1 MSIRHAIGVIFAIVI
16 GIQLPAEGST
26 SFLKISYQKKETIML
41 KNYFIIAFRNFWRN
55 KVFSTINVLGLSIGI
70 SAALVIFL
78 IVYYEFSFDKF
89 EQDAD
94 RIYRVVLDAKFNGT
108 EGHSA
113 AVPAPLSSA
122 IQNEV
127 TGIDKTV
134 PVMQFQGD
142 ATAKVSIA
150 GNSGKPV
157 VYKKEPNIVFTNQQ
171 YFQLLP
177 YQWLA
182 GPQQTSLKDPFTVV
196 LTESRAQ
203 LYFPGITTSDIIGK
217 QVTYNDITVTVSGI
231 VKDLNEHTA
240 FAAGEFISFPTISK
254 TNLQDQFMM
263 NVWND
268 WMAYSQ
274 LYIKISKGN
283 TPEKTEAQL
292 KDLFKKYNKDANKD
306 VNNTIAFH
314 LQPLNDI
321 HFNMDYQGVGYRIAH
336 KPTLYG
342 LLGIAGFLL
351 LLGCINFINLTTAQS
366 SHRAKEI
373 GVRKTMGGSKKN
385 LIFQFLSE
393 TFFLTIIATI
403 LSVILT
409 PVLLKVFEDF
419 IPEGLHF
426 DLLHQP
432 YLIWFLVLLTITV
445 CFLSGLYP
453 ALILSGYKP
462 VLVLRNQAFTGSN
475 QTRNARVR
483 KTLTVSQ
490 FVIAQFFVIATV
502 MVSKQI
508 NYSLNADMGFKKDA
522 ILSFDVPRS
531 DTIPNHRAQ
540 LLNEIKAIPGVQ
552 MASRGFL
559 TPADEGEAFSDIK
572 YTDGKK
578 EVVANVQIR
587 WGDTNY
593 LKLFQI
599 KLLAGRNIEQSD
611 TIKEFLINETYA
623 RMMGFQH
630 PEAALN
636 KQLDFNGKKILVV
649 GVMHDFH
656 EQSLHSVLGP
666 VVFASFNDRSYF
678 FHIAL
683 KPQNAAATLWQSTI
697 GKIQKEYKQIY
708 PDEDFNYKIFDDT
721 IAKFYE
727 REQNTSSL
735 LKWATG
741 LAIFISCLGL
751 LGLVIYTTNTR
762 TKEIGIRKVLGASV
776 ANIVSILSK
785 DFIQLIL
792 IAFVIA
798 APIAWWAAY
807 KWLQDYAYRTTISWW
822 VFVVSGIAMMVIAL
836 ITLSI
841 QTIKAAIANP
851 VKSLRTE

>member
-1 MSIRHAIGVIFAIVI
+1 
-16 GIQLPAEGST
+16 
-26 SFLKISYQKKETIML
+26 ML
-41 KNYFIIAFRNFWRN
+41 KNYFVTAFRNFWRN
-55 KVFSTINVLGLSIGI
+55 KVFTTINVLGLSIGI
-70 SAALVIFL
+70 STALVIFL
-78 IVYYEFSFDKF
+78 IVYYEFSFDGF
-89 EQDAD
+89 EKDGN
-94 RIYRVVLDAKFNGT
+94 RIYRVVLDVKFNGK

-113 AVPAPLSSA
+113 AVPAPLGSA
-122 IQNEV
+122 VQNEV
-127 TGIDKTV
+127 TGIDETV

-142 ATAKVSIA
+142 ATAKVSVVN
-150 GNSGKPV
+150 NSGKPV
-157 VYKKEPNIVFTNQQ
+157 IYKKQPNIVFTNQQ
-171 YFQLLP
+171 YFQLMP

-182 GPQQTSLKDPFTVV
+182 GPRQTSLKDPFTVV
-196 LTESRAQ
+196 LTESKAQ
-203 LYFPGITTSDIIGK
+203 LYFPDVSATDIIGK
-217 QVTYNDITVTVSGI
+217 QITYNDITVTVSGV
-231 VKDLNEHTA
+231 VKDLNEHTSFTA
-240 FAAGEFISFPTISK
+240 DEFISFSTIAK
-254 TNLQDQFMM
+254 TTLQDQFMM

-283 TPEKTEAQL
+283 ALEKTEAQL
-292 KDLFKKYNKDANKD
+292 KDLLKKYNKDANKD
-306 VNNTIAFH
+306 ASNTMAFH

-321 HFNMDYQGVGYRIAH
+321 HFNTNYAGVGQRIAH

-342 LLGIAGFLL
+342 LLVIAAFLL
-351 LLGCINFINLTTAQS
+351 LLGCINFINLTTAQA

-373 GVRKTMGGSKKN
+373 GIRKTMGSSKKQ
-385 LIFQFLSE
+385 LVLQFLSE
-393 TFFLTIIATI
+393 TFFITVIATT

-409 PVLLKVFEDF
+409 PLLLKIFEDF
-419 IPEGLHF
+419 IPEGLHL

-432 YLIWFLVLLTITV
+432 SLILFLLLLTITV
-445 CFLSGLYP
+445 SFLSGLYP

-462 VLVLRNQAFTGSN
+462 VLVLKNQAFTGST
-475 QTRNARVR
+475 QTRSAWVR

-490 FVIAQFFVIATV
+490 FVIAQFFVIAAV

-508 NYSLNADMGFKKDA
+508 NYSLNADMGFKKEA

-531 DTIPNHRAQ
+531 DTILNHRAQ

-599 KLLAGRNIEQSD
+599 KLLAGKNIEQSD

-623 RMMGFQH
+623 RMMGFQY

-636 KQLDFNGKKILVV
+636 KQLDFNGKKIPVV

-666 VVFASFNDRSYF
+666 VVFASFNERSYF
-678 FHIAL
+678 FHIGL
-683 KPQNAAATLWQSTI
+683 KPQNAEGTLWQSTI
-697 GKIQKEYKQIY
+697 GKIQKAYKQIY
-708 PDEDFNYKIFDDT
+708 PDEDFNYKFFDDT

-735 LKWATG
+735 LQWATG

-751 LGLVIYTTNTR
+751 LGLVIYTTNLR
-762 TKEIGIRKVLGASV
+762 AKEIGVRKILGASV
-776 ANIVSILSK
+776 TNIVSILSK

-792 IAFVIA
+792 MAFVIA

-807 KWLQDYAYRTTISWW
+807 SWLQDFAYRTTISWW
-822 VFVVSGIAMMVIAL
+822 VFVVSGLAMMVIAL
-836 ITLSI
+836 LTLSI

>member
-1 MSIRHAIGVIFAIVI
+1 MPKASLWTKIF
-16 GIQLPAEGST
+16 
-26 SFLKISYQKKETIML
+26 FMF
-41 KNYFIIAFRNFWRN
+41 KNYFTTAFRNFWRN

-78 IVYYEFSFDKF
+78 IAYYEFSFDKF
-89 EQDAD
+89 EKDGD
-94 RIYRVVLDAKFNGT
+94 RIYRVVLDLKFNGT

-122 IQNEV
+122 VQNEV
-127 TGIDKTV
+127 TGIDETV

-142 ATAKVSIA
+142 ATAKVFVMN
-150 GNSGKPV
+150 NSGKPV
-157 VYKKEPNIVFTNQQ
+157 IYKKQPNIVFTNPQ

-182 GPQQTSLKDPFTVV
+182 GSRQTSLKDPFTVV
-196 LTESRAQ
+196 LTESKAQ
-203 LYFPGITTSDIIGK
+203 LYFPDVTAADIIGK

-231 VKDLNEHTA
+231 VKDLNEYTSFTA
-240 FAAGEFISFPTISK
+240 DEFISFATIAK

-263 NVWND
+263 DVWKD
-268 WMAYSQ
+268 WMGYSQ
-274 LYIKISKGN
+274 LYVKISKGN
-283 TPEKTEAQL
+283 TPGRTETQL
-292 KDLFKKYNKDANKD
+292 KGLLQKYNKNANKDAN
-306 VNNTIAFH
+306 NTMAFH
-314 LQPLNDI
+314 LQRLSDI
-321 HFNMDYQGVGYRIAH
+321 HFNTKYAGVGQRIAH

-342 LLGIAGFLL
+342 LLAIAAFLL
-351 LLGCINFINLTTAQS
+351 LLGCINFINLTTAQA

-373 GVRKTMGGSKKN
+373 GIRKTMGSSKKQ
-385 LIFQFLSE
+385 LVLQFLSE
-393 TFFLTIIATI
+393 TFFITIIATI

-409 PVLLKVFEDF
+409 PLLLKMFEDF

-432 YLIWFLVLLTITV
+432 SLILFLLLLTIAV
-445 CFLSGLYP
+445 SFLSGLYP

-462 VLVLRNQAFTGSN
+462 VLVLKNQAFTSSA
-475 QTRNARVR
+475 QTRSAWIR

-522 ILSFDVPRS
+522 ILTFDVPRS
-531 DTIPNHRAQ
+531 DTIPNHRVQ

-559 TPADEGEAFSDIK
+559 TPADEGAAFSDIK

-578 EVVANVQIR
+578 EVIANVQIR

-599 KLLAGRNIEQSD
+599 RLLAGRNIEQSD

-623 RMMGFQH
+623 KMMGFQH
-630 PEAALN
+630 PEEALN
-636 KQLDFNGKKILVV
+636 KQLDFNGKKIPVV

-656 EQSLHSVLGP
+656 EQSLHSTLGP
-666 VVFASFNDRSYF
+666 VVFASFNNRSYF

-683 KPQNAAATLWQSTI
+683 KPQNVEGTLWQSTI
-697 GKIQKEYKQIY
+697 GKIQKAYKQIY
-708 PDEDFNYKIFDDT
+708 PDEDFNYKFFDDT
-721 IAKFYE
+721 IEKFYE
-727 REQNTSSL
+727 NEQNTSSL

-741 LAIFISCLGL
+741 LAILISCLGL
-751 LGLVIYTTNTR
+751 FGLVIYTTNIR
-762 TKEIGIRKVLGASV
+762 TKEIGIRKILGASV
-776 ANIVSILSK
+776 ANIISILSK
-785 DFIQLIL
+785 EFVQLVL

-807 KWLQDYAYRTTISWW
+807 KWLQDFAYKTTMSWW
-822 VFVVSGIAMMVIAL
+822 VFLLSGLAMILIAL
-836 ITLSI
+836 ITLSMQI
-841 QTIKAAIANP
+841 IKSATANP
-851 VKSLRTE
+851 VRSLRTE